1 MITVVIG
8 SETWRRK
15 HGWVFSLSCLSLSFF
30 GLLFNQLD
38 WSTCFS
44 KLSQRCNIHFA
55 EVKSTVHTLLDSVV
69 YKWFC
74 VDLKVVG
81 IFYLG
86 AFLITNGSCVMMPIM
101 SVVQQGGCNPSCRLM
116 LEQQRIYTTGFCL
129 WWFAVSHT
137 TYLCLFA
144 GLWSCCPFKWVVW
157 VPWSG
162 WFCPLL
168 SHLLAWL
175 LFFLAFCQRS
185 QDFRWNDAVTK
196 RARQRLPDMPSQVFV
211 FWGPPSLPP
220 PPLIPSTPPPPPPD
234 PWEQEVYLVKWWM
247 GPLLLLG
254 GKKKS
259 LSFPPGQS
267 DEFSSL
273 KAEGRLCFF
282 GSVLE
287 RSEPECLEATGTS
300 PLCVRRELIA
310 DKVQSGVFAL
320 GKWIGN

>member
-175 LFFLAFCQRS
+175 LFFSCLLP
-185 QDFRWNDAVTK
+185 TEP
-196 RARQRLPDMPSQVFV
+196 RLQVE
-211 FWGPPSLPP
+211 WCRYEKS
-220 PPLIPSTPPPPPPD
+220 PSTLARHAKPSIC
-234 PWEQEVYLVKWWM
+234 LL
-247 GPLLLLG
+247 GSPLLTSSSSY
-254 GKKKS
+254 S
-259 LSFPPGQS
+259 LH
-267 DEFSSL
+267 
-273 KAEGRLCFF
+273 
-282 GSVLE
+282 
-287 RSEPECLEATGTS
+287 TTTTS
-300 PLCVRRELIA
+300 PGSLRTGSISC
-310 DKVQSGVFAL
+310 
-320 GKWIGN
+320 